1 MPKLYSW
8 KSSILAHDMYLGH
21 PQRSSPC
28 WIFALWSTEAARG
41 GFELTSPYKNLLRMW
56 HPCSPNSCWCW
67 GSWLN
72 LFSGIL
78 IFEGWLVIPGKK
90 PLHHS
95 CESNILT
102 FWGWVCHIR
111 NKFTAKSLFC
121 WEQMTINIFLCPFIE
136 MAWSKLYKKLVII
149 PLRANHTSIFLL
161 LGVLRMWHFLF
172 FWSSTQHWSF
182 TYNDSLSQKAQV
194 SALMWLST
202 QTASKKKLK
211 SLL

>member
-1 MPKLYSW
+1 
-8 KSSILAHDMYLGH
+8 
-21 PQRSSPC
+21 
-28 WIFALWSTEAARG
+28 
-41 GFELTSPYKNLLRMW
+41 MW

-78 IFEGWLVIPGKK
+78 IFVGWLVIPGKK
-90 PLHHS
+90 PVHHS
-95 CESNILT
+95 CVSNILT

-111 NKFTAKSLFC
+111 NEFTPKSLFC
-121 WEQMTINIFLCPFIE
+121 CEQMTINIFLCPFIE
-136 MAWSKLYKKLVII
+136 TAWSKLYKKLVII